1 VSTRT
6 TLRRGAALPAATLLL
21 LLALAPAGAGGA
33 LTLSTPFPGVSVA
46 PGTDVRFDITVSAA
60 ANTRVALSVS
70 GTPEGWTSTLRGGG
84 FVVDAV
90 QTDAAGEATVE
101 LTVAVPPEATAGTA
115 RITVSGSG
123 GGSATLPLDIRVSD
137 EAAGAVTL
145 DTDFPSLQGAA
156 GTTFTFNL
164 TLRNDTAEDQTFAVT
179 AIGPE
184 GWDVTATLT
193 GQAQAASAVVEAGST
208 SGITV
213 TAVAPETVEA
223 ATYPIQVRATV
234 GDQTIDGELS
244 VVITGTNELT
254 LTTPDGSL
262 SNRGASGGTITQQL
276 VLVNDGTAD
285 LANVQITA
293 QTPRDWTVT
302 YDPSDTLETLAA
314 GESATVTASIVPSN
328 DAIAGDYVV
337 TFSAS
342 GGDVSDEIEIRVT
355 IETSPLWG
363 FVGIALIVAVLAGL
377 WWVFRTYGRR

>member
-1 VSTRT
+1 M
-6 TLRRGAALPAATLLL
+6 
-21 LLALAPAGAGGA
+21 LALAPAGAGGG
-33 LTLSTPFPGVSVA
+33 LTLTTPFPGVSVA
-46 PGTDVRFDITVSAA
+46 PGTDVSFDITISAA

-70 GTPEGWTSTLRGGG
+70 GTPAGWTSTLRGGG

-90 QTDAAGEATVE
+90 QTDASGAASVE
-101 LTVAVPPEATAGTA
+101 LTVAVPPEATAGTSQ
-115 RITVSGSG
+115 ITVTGSG

-137 EAAGAVTL
+137 EAAGQVTL

-179 AIGPE
+179 AIGPD

-213 TAVAPETVEA
+213 TAVSPETVEA

-285 LANVQITA
+285 LANVTIDA

-302 YDPSDTLETLAA
+302 YDPADTLATLAA

-337 TFSAS
+337 TFSAT

>member
-6 TLRRGAALPAATLLL
+6 TLRRSAALPAAALLL
-21 LLALAPAGAGGA
+21 LLALAPAGAGGG

-46 PGTDVRFDITVSAA
+46 PSTDVSFDITIGAA

-70 GTPEGWTSTLRGGG
+70 GTPDGWTSTLRGGG

-90 QTDAAGEATVE
+90 QTDASGAATVE
-101 LTVAVPPEATAGTA
+101 LTVAVPPEATAGTS

-123 GGSATLPLDIRVSD
+123 GGTATLPLDIRVSD
-137 EAAGAVTL
+137 EAAGQVTL

-179 AIGPE
+179 AIGPD

-213 TAVAPETVEA
+213 TAVSPETVEA

-262 SNRGASGGTITQQL
+262 SNRGASGGTISQQL

-285 LANVQITA
+285 LANVTITA

-302 YDPSDTLETLAA
+302 YDPADTLSTIAA

-363 FVGIALIVAVLAGL
+363 FVGIGLIVAVLAGL

>member
-6 TLRRGAALPAATLLL
+6 TLRRSAALPAAVLLL
-21 LLALAPAGAGGA
+21 LFALAPAGAGGG
-33 LTLSTPFPGVSVA
+33 LTLTTPFPGVSVA
-46 PGTDVRFDITVSAA
+46 PGTDVRFEITVSAA

-70 GTPEGWTSTLRGGG
+70 GTPDGWTSTLRGGG

-90 QTDAAGEATVE
+90 QTDAAGAAAVE

-115 RITVSGSG
+115 RITVTGSG

-164 TLRNDTAEDQTFAVT
+164 TLSNDTAEDQTFAVT
-179 AIGPE
+179 AVGPE

-213 TAVAPETVEA
+213 TVIAPETVEA
-223 ATYPIQVRATV
+223 ADYPIQVRATV

-244 VVITGTNELT
+244 VVITGTNEMT

-285 LANVQITA
+285 LSNVQITA
-293 QTPRDWTVT
+293 TTPRDWTVT

-337 TFSAS
+337 TFSAT

>member
-1 VSTRT
+1 M
-6 TLRRGAALPAATLLL
+6 RRSAALPAAALLL
-21 LLALAPAGAGGA
+21 LLALAPAGAGGG

-46 PGTDVRFDITVSAA
+46 PGTDVRFDITISAA
-60 ANTRVALSVS
+60 ANTRVGLSVS
-70 GTPEGWTSTLRGGG
+70 GTPDGWTSTLRGGG

-90 QTDAAGEATVE
+90 QTDASGEATVE
-101 LTVAVPPEATAGTA
+101 LTVAVPSEATAGTT

-123 GGSATLPLDIRVSD
+123 GGSASLPLDIRVSD

-179 AIGPE
+179 AVGPD

-213 TAVAPETVEA
+213 TVVAPETVEA
-223 ATYPIQVRATV
+223 DTYPIQVRATV
-234 GDQTIDGELS
+234 GDQTIDGALS

-262 SNRGASGGTITQQL
+262 SNRGASGGEITQQL

-285 LANVQITA
+285 LANVVVSA
-293 QTPRDWTVT
+293 QMPRDWSVT
-302 YDPSDTLETLAA
+302 YDPADTIATLAA
-314 GESATVTASIVPSN
+314 GESATITASVVPSN

-337 TFSAS
+337 TFSAE
-342 GGDVSDEIEIRVT
+342 GGDASDEIEIRVT

-363 FVGIALIVAVLAGL
+363 FVGIGLIVAVLAGL

>member
-1 VSTRT
+1 
-6 TLRRGAALPAATLLL
+6 LRRSAALPAAALLL
-21 LLALAPAGAGGA
+21 LLALAPAGAGGG

-46 PGTDVRFDITVSAA
+46 PGTDVRFDITISAA
-60 ANTRVALSVS
+60 ANTRVGLSVS
-70 GTPEGWTSTLRGGG
+70 GTPDGWTSTLRGGG

-90 QTDAAGEATVE
+90 QTDASGEATVE
-101 LTVAVPPEATAGTA
+101 LTVAVPSQATAGTT

-123 GGSATLPLDIRVSD
+123 GGSASLPLDIRVSD

-179 AIGPE
+179 AVGPD

-213 TAVAPETVEA
+213 TVVAPETVEA
-223 ATYPIQVRATV
+223 DTYPIQVRATV
-234 GDQTIDGELS
+234 GDQTIDGALS

-262 SNRGASGGTITQQL
+262 SNRGASGGEITQQL

-285 LANVQITA
+285 LANVVISA
-293 QTPRDWTVT
+293 QMPRDWSVT
-302 YDPSDTLETLAA
+302 YDPADTIATLAA
-314 GESATVTASIVPSN
+314 GESTTITATVVPSN

-337 TFSAS
+337 TFSAE

-363 FVGIALIVAVLAGL
+363 FVGIGLIVAVLAGL